1 VYNVCISNIYG
12 INWKGD
18 GMAVKK
24 FTEVTVKVKFY
35 QPTDKTPE
43 KSIDE
48 IMAGIKELGGKP
60 EIVGTKLVNDK
71 GE

>member
-1 VYNVCISNIYG
+1 MVLY
-12 INWKGD
+12 WKGE

-24 FTEVTVKVKFY
+24 FNEVTINVKFY

-48 IMAGIKELGGKP
+48 IMAGIKELGGNPK
-60 EIVGTKLVNDK
+60 ITGTKLVNDK

>member
-1 VYNVCISNIYG
+1 
-12 INWKGD
+12 
-18 GMAVKK
+18 MAVKK
-24 FTEVTVKVKFY
+24 FNEVTINVKFY

-48 IMAGIKELGGKP
+48 IMAGIKELGGNPK
-60 EIVGTKLVNDK
+60 ITGTKLVNDK